1 MIHPLPLNIEVNV
14 KFEELSY
21 LSDQTGDN
29 PGGGCG
35 GGCGGGGVLLTAHCC
50 TVVTS
55 QSYRFLTYT
64 LAASQSPPGPRTD
77 NISPSASQPASQP
90 AMVLG
95 FIKRKKRSP
104 HFFYHRYKNFITDI

>member
-35 GGCGGGGVLLTAHCC
+35 GGGGGVLLTAHCC

-90 AMVLG
+90 ASHGARLHQEEEKV
-95 FIKRKKRSP
+95 P
-104 HFFYHRYKNFITDI
+104 HFFYLRYKNFITDL